1 MPSYTTK
8 DIRNIAL
15 VGAGGT
21 GKTILVESLLA
32 AAGVIN
38 QKGEIA
44 RGTTV
49 CDHQAQEQAH
59 EHSLDPAVASFDH
72 MGKHLNLL
80 DTPGSPD
87 FIGRALSVL
96 PAVETVAVVVN
107 AAAGPDMTARRMMDW
122 AHARGLDRIVI
133 INRIDEAPNELESC
147 LTRVQ
152 ELFGSKCLP
161 LNLPAKGASE
171 VLDCYFKPNGAGTD
185 FSSVE
190 EAHTEL
196 VDQVVEVDDELMELY
211 LEQGEDISPE
221 QLHDPFE
228 KALREDH
235 LIPVCFT
242 SAETDAGV
250 EQLLDV
256 FCKLMPS
263 PEEGNP
269 PDFFLG
275 EDDSGEAIHF
285 EPDPKKPV
293 LAHTFKINI
302 DPFIGR
308 LGVFRIHQGT
318 VTKDSQLCIGDA
330 RRPFRVSHLLKL
342 RGGETSEIDAGIPG
356 DICALA
362 KVDEMEF
369 DAVLHDAQEE
379 GQIHMR
385 ALQLPTPMQGVA
397 LTAKSRGQEQ
407 KLSDAMNKLKAED
420 PSIVIEHN
428 NVQNQTIM
436 RAVGDLHLRI
446 LLEALNDR
454 FNVEV
459 ETAPPKIAYRETIR
473 VPAEGHHRHKKQTGG
488 AGQFGEVFIRI
499 APLSRGEGFKFTDAI
514 VGGAI
519 PRQFIPAVEK
529 GVKQAMGEGIIAGY
543 PLEDVEVT
551 LYDGKFHAVDSKEV
565 AFVAAGKKAFID
577 AVKKA
582 GPVVLEPIVNVDIVA
597 PSTNVGDIT
606 GDLSSKRARIN
617 ETTAFADGMSGISAA
632 VPLAELD
639 GYQSQLRSITAGAG
653 TFSLELSHY
662 DPVPAKTQAD
672 LAAEFRPGDA
682 EE

>member
-1 MPSYTTK
+1 MPNYTTK

-15 VGAGGT
+15 VGAGGA
-21 GKTILVESLLA
+21 GKTMLVESLIA
-32 AAGVIN
+32 AAGVIK

-44 RGTTV
+44 RRTTV
-49 CDHQAQEQAH
+49 CDHLPQEQAH
-59 EHSLDPAVASFDH
+59 EHSLDSKVVSFDYK
-72 MGKHLNLL
+72 GKHLNIL

-96 PAVETVAVVVN
+96 PAVETVAVVVD
-107 AAAGPDMTARRMMDW
+107 ASSGPDMTARRMMDW
-122 AHARGLDRIVI
+122 AHDRGLDRIVI
-133 INRIDEAPNELESC
+133 INRIDGAEKELENC
-147 LTRVQ
+147 LARIQ
-152 ELFGSKCLP
+152 EMFGSKCLP
-161 LNLPAKGASE
+161 LNLPAKGAGE
-171 VLDCYFKPNGAGTD
+171 VLDCFFKPNGADTD
-185 FSSVE
+185 FSTVE
-190 EAHTEL
+190 AAHTQI

-211 LEQGEDISPE
+211 LEQGEDISPD

-235 LIPVCFT
+235 LVPVCFT

-269 PDFFLG
+269 PDFFRG
-275 EDDSGEAIHF
+275 EDDSGEPIHF
-285 EPDPKKPV
+285 EPDPDKPV
-293 LAHTFKINI
+293 LAHTFKVNI

-308 LGVFRIHQGT
+308 LGVFRIRQGT
-318 VTKDSQLCIGDA
+318 IKKDSQLCIGDA

-342 RGGETSEIDAGIPG
+342 RGAETMEIDVGIPG
-356 DICALA
+356 DICAVA

-369 DAVLHDAQEE
+369 NAVLHDSHDEDY
-379 GQIHMR
+379 IHIR
-385 ALQLPTPMQGVA
+385 SVQLPTPMQGVA

-407 KLSDAMNKLKAED
+407 KLSDALNKLKAED

-428 NVQNQTIM
+428 HAQNQTIM

-446 LLEALNDR
+446 LLEGLADR

-459 ETAPPKIAYRETIR
+459 ETTPPKIAYRETIQS
-473 VPAEGHHRHKKQTGG
+473 PAEGHHRHKKQTGG
-488 AGQFGEVFIRI
+488 AGQFGEVFLRI
-499 APLSRGEGFKFTDAI
+499 APLSRGDGFKFNNKI

-519 PRQFIPAVEK
+519 PRQFIPAIEK
-529 GVKQAMGEGIIAGY
+529 GIKQAMTEGIVAGY

-551 LYDGKFHAVDSKEV
+551 VYDGKFHAVDSKEI
-565 AFVAAGKKAFID
+565 AFIAAGKKAFIE

-617 ETTAFADGMSGISAA
+617 ETTAYDDGLSGISAS

-639 GYQSQLRSITAGAG
+639 GYQSHLRSITAGAG

-662 DPVPAKTQAD
+662 DPVPARTQAE
-672 LAAEFRPGDA
+672 LAAEFRPNAGD
-682 EE
+682 E